1 MAADEDM
8 APEVEHYSPLL
19 SGVVGTEELEDFF
32 LRSQASYRQGLR
44 PSERV
49 RGIVY
54 GVVFTVLS
62 ILILIVPLPWE
73 GRFNLK
79 VGDVSPVD
87 IRAPRKLSYVSEVL
101 TKEARDRAAASVP
114 NYYLP
119 PDPSILRS
127 QIALAQNLLDYIS
140 TVRADPYASIDKKRQ
155 YLKSIS
161 VLSLSDEAINDI
173 LKMPDSEWQQT
184 GKEVLSVLSR
194 AMSREIREDQLPE
207 ARRAVPTLIS
217 AYMSEAQARVVA
229 EIVTQLLKPNALYD
243 KARTEAER
251 QKARESVKPVTIT
264 YEKGEIIVRAGDVVT
279 PTAMEALEKFGIV
292 SGKRD
297 WRRRA
302 GIVLLMLVFSAVML
316 AGLWG
321 EESYWIDP
329 VQPKL
334 LLFMFV
340 LFVVLARLMVP
351 GHTVFAYLY
360 PLAVLAMVTS
370 AVVGLQIAMFGVILF
385 GVLAGYLAG
394 GSLSVGATLA
404 LSSIVAPIV
413 LGRGER
419 MNRFTWAGVAAA
431 VVGVSL
437 YAAMVRLG
445 LDTNLADLLQVS
457 GALITNGILSI
468 ALTILFFYLMG
479 SVLEITTPLQL
490 IELSRPTSPLLR
502 QLLLKAPGTYH
513 HSLVVANMAE
523 RAADAIGADSFLVR
537 VGAYYHDVGKLSAPY
552 FFAENQMEGMNPHER
567 LDPYTSAQIIIK
579 HVTEGVKMAEENNLP
594 REIRDFI
601 PQHHGTML
609 VRYFYAQAVKEAG
622 DPEKV
627 DEKQFR
633 YPGPKPQTK
642 EAAILMLAD
651 GVEAAVRASA
661 PKTQEDVDRILRK
674 IFAERILDGQLDE
687 SHLTLYDLNLIRQ
700 AFLDVLKGLYHP
712 RVKYPELKKK
722 SVTRSENGEKSPGR
736 DSGGSSVP
744 KSG

>member
-1 MAADEDM
+1 MGSGNDL
-8 APEVEHYSPLL
+8 PPNVESYPPLL
-19 SGVVGTEELEDFF
+19 SGVVGREELEDFF
-32 LRSQASYRQGLR
+32 VRSQGAFRQGLR

-49 RGIVY
+49 RGVIY
-54 GVVFTVLS
+54 GVVFVLLS
-62 ILILIVPLPWE
+62 ALMLIVPLPWE
-73 GRFNLK
+73 SRVNLK

-119 PDPSILRS
+119 PDPSILRG

-140 TVRADPYASIDKKRQ
+140 TVRSDPYASFEEKRR
-155 YLKSIS
+155 YLKAVS
-161 VLSLSDEAINDI
+161 VLSLSDKAIDGI
-173 LKMPDSEWQQT
+173 LRMSDSEWQQT

-207 ARRAVPTLIS
+207 ARRTVPTLIS
-217 AYMSEAQARVVA
+217 AYMNETQSLVVSEM
-229 EIVTQLLKPNALYD
+229 VTQLLKPNALYD
-243 KARTEAER
+243 KARTEEER
-251 QKARESVKPVTIT
+251 EKARESVKPVTIT

-292 SGKRD
+292 SERRD
-297 WRRRA
+297 WRKSA
-302 GIVLLMLVFSAVML
+302 GTVLLVLVFSGVMA
-316 AGLWG
+316 AGLWR

-329 VQPKL
+329 VQPKV
-334 LLFMFV
+334 LLFMFL
-340 LFVVLARLMVP
+340 LFVLLARLMVP
-351 GHTVFAYLY
+351 GHVVLGYLY

-370 AVVGLQIAMFGVILF
+370 AVVGLKIAVFGVVLF
-385 GVLAGYLAG
+385 GVLVGYLAG
-394 GSLSVGATLA
+394 GSLNIGATLA
-404 LSSIVAPIV
+404 LSSITAPIV

-419 MNRFTWAGVAAA
+419 MSRFTWAGVAVATI
-431 VVGVSL
+431 GVAL

-445 LDTNLADLLQVS
+445 LDTDLRDMFQVS

-537 VGAYYHDVGKLSAPY
+537 VGAYYHDIGKLSAPY
-552 FFAENQMEGMNPHER
+552 FFSENQMEGMNPHER

-579 HVTEGVKMAEENNLP
+579 HVTAGLKMAEEHDLP

-609 VRYFYAQAVKEAG
+609 IRYFYAQAVKEAG

-633 YPGPKPQTK
+633 YPGPKPQSK
-642 EAAILMLAD
+642 ETAILMLAD
-651 GVEAAVRASA
+651 GVEAAVRATA
-661 PKTQEDVDRILRK
+661 PKTQEDIDRILRR

-687 SHLTLYDLNLIRQ
+687 SRLTLYDLNLIRQ

-722 SVTRSENGEKSPGR
+722 VASRSEDGENAKDRGSGR
-736 DSGGSSVP
+736 SSI
-744 KSG
+744 S